1 MFMLGIYT
9 TVFLAALDYLL
20 DEKIKSKLF
29 IWLNGE
35 SKWRT
40 FYNKL
45 PVPNNFFHFC
55 GPARV
60 KLTQVEL

>member
-1 MFMLGIYT
+1 MT
-9 TVFLAALDYLL
+9 
-20 DEKIKSKLF
+20 E
-29 IWLNGE
+29 WE